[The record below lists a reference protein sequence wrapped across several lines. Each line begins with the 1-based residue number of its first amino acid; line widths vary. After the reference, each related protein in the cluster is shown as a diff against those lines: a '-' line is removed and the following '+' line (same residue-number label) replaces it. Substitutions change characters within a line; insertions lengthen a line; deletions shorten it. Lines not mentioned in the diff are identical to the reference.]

1 MHNVR
6 GDKPGRQGHH
16 HPMGGGRFHPADTF
30 PGFFSWRKGFPNR
43 FLRPAVLLLLAE
55 KPSHGY
61 ELMGRLKDLGLGEG
75 SIDPSILYRLL
86 RFLEAEGL
94 AESTLDDS
102 GAGPAR
108 KVYRL
113 TPEGREVLD
122 FWATSLDS
130 VTGFIEEFRRRY
142 EKVVGD

>member
-1 MHNVR
+1 
-6 GDKPGRQGHH
+6 
-16 HPMGGGRFHPADTF
+16 
-30 PGFFSWRKGFPNR
+30 
-43 FLRPAVLLLLAE
+43 
-55 KPSHGY
+55 
-61 ELMGRLKDLGLGEG
+61 MGRLKDLGLGEG